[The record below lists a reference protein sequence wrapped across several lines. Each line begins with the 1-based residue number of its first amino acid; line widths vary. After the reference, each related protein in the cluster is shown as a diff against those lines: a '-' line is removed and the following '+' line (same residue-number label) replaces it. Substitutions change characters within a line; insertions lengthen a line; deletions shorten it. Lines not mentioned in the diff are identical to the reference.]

1 MRRKPLYLLDNTPT
15 TLNGTGG
22 HCDLSRLGL
31 MFLTDAT
38 AFAGAVTMTSSV
50 VVTQYR
56 QG

>member
-1 MRRKPLYLLDNTPT
+1 
-15 TLNGTGG
+15 
-22 HCDLSRLGL
+22 LGL

-38 AFAGAVTMTSSV
+38 AFAGAVTMTSSM